1 LPNGGNHRANDCNSY
16 HCYRKEERIPSFPS
30 LALQLCS
37 IVMVEIAIPALVQ
50 FLIYS
55 EGVLSI
61 RVYMKPVF
69 RESCP

>member
-1 LPNGGNHRANDCNSY
+1 MPMIAIHTIVIEK
-16 HCYRKEERIPSFPS
+16 KEEYLRFHLCHS
-30 LALQLCS
+30 LQLCS

-55 EGVLSI
+55 GGVLSI